1 MTLQTENVFRGHAVI
16 ATFMLTLLDGQNDL
30 ILLLEKKFTSSIVTL
45 LLAASGIAFYC
56 NVTFKRSVFQEFKK
70 KKGVLPFRQSFEWL
84 QIST

>member
-70 KKGVLPFRQSFEWL
+70 KKVSFPSDKAL
-84 QIST
+84 SGYK